1 MRKLILGFVGAA
13 ALAMASN
20 ANASITITFG
30 ATSPIPDN
38 NDFQSGLANSG
49 LTLFATTGA
58 TITLSEDSIITFEVL
73 GTESSFNDT
82 FTANDV
88 SYTEFTSFANLFGAP
103 LAIGS
108 DSFTA
113 GSLWN
118 VLNFS
123 SAGGA
128 NATVGDDGFGIFL
141 GANDV
146 SGVITNVFHIGYDDQ
161 LNDPDDNHDDLIIR
175 ATVLPAV
182 PEPATWA
189 MMLIGFGVIGF
200 ALRRRR
206 QTEMTI
212 RRAA

>member
-13 ALAMASN
+13 ALAMTSI
-20 ANASITITFG
+20 ANASVTITFG
-30 ATSPIPDN
+30 ATSPVPDN
-38 NDFQSGLANSG
+38 NNFQSDLANLG
-49 LTLFATTGA
+49 FTLFTTTGT
-58 TITLSEDSIITFEVL
+58 TITLSEDSIITFEAL

-88 SYTEFTSFANLFGAP
+88 NYTEFTSVANLFGAP
-103 LAIGS
+103 LVIGS

-118 VLNFS
+118 ILNFS
-123 SAGGA
+123 SAGGV
-128 NATVGDDGFGIFL
+128 NATVGDGGFGIFL

-146 SGVITNVFHIGYDDQ
+146 SGLITNVFYIGYDDQ
-161 LNDPDDNHDDLIIR
+161 LTDPDDNHDDLIIR
-175 ATVLPAV
+175 ATLSPAV

-189 MMLIGFGVIGF
+189 MMLIGFGAIGF

-206 QTEMTI
+206 QTDMTT

>member
-1 MRKLILGFVGAA
+1 MRKLILGLVGAA
-13 ALAMASN
+13 ALAMTAN
-20 ANASITITFG
+20 ANASVTITFG
-30 ATSPIPDN
+30 ATSPVPDN
-38 NDFQSGLANSG
+38 NNFQNDLANLG

-58 TITLSEDSIITFEVL
+58 TITLSEDSIMTFEVL
-73 GTESSFNDT
+73 GTESSYDDT

-88 SYTEFTSFANLFGAP
+88 NYTEFTSFADRFGAP
-103 LAIGS
+103 LVIGS
-108 DSFTA
+108 DSFTV
-113 GSLWN
+113 GSLWH

-123 SAGGA
+123 SARGV

-141 GANDV
+141 GADDV
-146 SGVITNVFHIGYDDQ
+146 SGLITNVFYIGYDNQ
-161 LNDPDDNHDDLIIR
+161 LTDPDNDHDDQIIR
-175 ATVLPAV
+175 ATVSPAV

-189 MMLIGFGVIGF
+189 MMLIGFGAIGF